1 MKTNELIN
9 RRSSLFNANV
19 LGNFSQMVN
28 QALQSIETVK
38 NSDEVDF
45 QLYSSDEGWVLQID
59 AAGLS
64 KEDMSLE
71 YEDGEL
77 KVSSEDEN
85 FGFQKSF
92 MLGKDVDPEKISAR
106 FENGILEL
114 TLPKTNNK
122 KSINIQ

>member
-1 MKTNELIN
+1 
-9 RRSSLFNANV
+9 
-19 LGNFSQMVN
+19 MVN

-38 NSDEVDF
+38 NSDGVDF
-45 QLYSSDEGWVLQID
+45 QLYSSVEGWVLQID